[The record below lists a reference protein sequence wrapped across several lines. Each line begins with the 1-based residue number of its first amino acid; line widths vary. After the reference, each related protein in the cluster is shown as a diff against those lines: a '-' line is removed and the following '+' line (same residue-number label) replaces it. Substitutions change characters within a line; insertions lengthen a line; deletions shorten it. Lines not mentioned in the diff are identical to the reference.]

1 MILTKHYLNYQLSS
15 NENQIFKSISLTLF
29 MITLG
34 KDEIAKYPFLADAGQ
49 YLKDKG
55 FTLQQFGIDPDLKIS
70 LEKAFNRVQ
79 VSADGKIYKSD
90 LLDGEASKDYILE
103 REVFS
108 FLLAIVLLK
117 LTGMTTLIKRFAL
130 AEARRAE
137 KYLEKDLANITD
149 ESKKELAIRIIDDLF
164 SIQITKQD
172 DYFIIP
178 ISNYLKH
185 SINFHEREWKLIN
198 RHVGNGFVFLTPHE
212 TVRLIRKELS
222 NYISS
227 KIINAKTPS
236 MISGFEKPVD
246 QLISLSKK
254 FVTYTVTTGE
264 YPPCIKH
271 AIEVL
276 EKGENLPHSGR
287 FMLATFLL
295 GRNQSIEQIAPLF
308 KNAPD
313 YNERVTLY
321 QLNHLAGASG
331 SGTQYSCPSCEK
343 LKTQD
348 LCFAIPECD
357 NILNPMQFGKKR
369 K

>member
-1 MILTKHYLNYQLSS
+1 MLA
-15 NENQIFKSISLTLF
+15 
-29 MITLG
+29 LG
-34 KDEIAKYPFLADAGQ
+34 QDEVAKYPFLADAGQ

-55 FTLQQFGIDPDLKIS
+55 FTLEQFGSDPDLKS
-70 LEKAFNRVQ
+70 LIDKAFDRIQ
-79 VSADGKIYKSD
+79 VAADGKIYKSD
-90 LLDGEASKDYILE
+90 LIGDQVSKEAALP

-117 LTGMTTLIKRFAL
+117 LSGMNTLIKRFAL

-137 KYLEKDLANITD
+137 KYLEKDLANISD
-149 ESKKELAIRIIDDLF
+149 ESKKELAIRVIDDLF
-164 SIQITKQD
+164 SVQVKKQD
-172 DYFIIP
+172 DYFVIP
-178 ISNYLKH
+178 VSDYLKH

-198 RHVGNGFVFLTPHE
+198 RHVENGQVFLNSHE
-212 TVRLIRKELS
+212 VVRLIRKELGT
-222 NYISS
+222 YINS

-236 MISGFEKPVD
+236 MIPGFEGPVNK
-246 QLISLSKK
+246 LLSLSKK
-254 FVTYTVTTGE
+254 FVTFTVTTGE

-271 AIEVL
+271 AIEIL

-295 GRNQSIEQIAPLF
+295 SKGQSVQQIAPLF

-321 QLNHLAGASG
+321 QLNHLAGTSG

-343 LKTQD
+343 LKTQN

-357 NILNPMQFGKKR
+357 NIISPLQFGKKR
-369 K
+369 N

>member
-1 MILTKHYLNYQLSS
+1 MLA
-15 NENQIFKSISLTLF
+15 
-29 MITLG
+29 LG
-34 KDEIAKYPFLADAGQ
+34 QDEIAKYPFIADAGQ

-55 FTLQQFGIDPDLKIS
+55 FSLEQFGTDPDLKQLID
-70 LEKAFNRVQ
+70 KAYDRILVA
-79 VSADGKIYKSD
+79 ADGKIYNSD
-90 LLDGEASKDYILE
+90 LDGDHVSKEAALP

-117 LTGMTTLIKRFAL
+117 LSGMHTLIKRFAL

-137 KYLEKDLANITD
+137 KYLEKDLANISD
-149 ESKKELAIRIIDDLF
+149 ETKKELAIRIIGDLF
-164 SIQITKQD
+164 SVQVEKLN
-172 DYFIIP
+172 DYFV
-178 ISNYLKH
+178 ISVSDYLKH

-198 RHVGNGFVFLTPHE
+198 RRVENGHVFLSPHE
-212 TVRLIRKELS
+212 TVRLIRKELGT
-222 NYISS
+222 YINS
-227 KIINAKTPS
+227 KIINAKTPT
-236 MISGFEKPVD
+236 MIPGFENSVNKLV
-246 QLISLSKK
+246 LLSKK
-254 FVTYTVTTGE
+254 FTTYTVTTGE

-271 AIEVL
+271 AIDVL

-287 FMLATFLL
+287 FMLAAFLL
-295 GRNQSIEQIAPLF
+295 SKGQTVQQIAPLF

-321 QLNHLAGASG
+321 QLNHLAGTSG

-343 LKTQD
+343 LKTQS

-357 NILNPMQFGKKR
+357 GIINPLQFGRKK

>member
-1 MILTKHYLNYQLSS
+1 
-15 NENQIFKSISLTLF
+15 
-29 MITLG
+29 
-34 KDEIAKYPFLADAGQ
+34 
-49 YLKDKG
+49 
-55 FTLQQFGIDPDLKIS
+55 
-70 LEKAFNRVQ
+70 
-79 VSADGKIYKSD
+79 
-90 LLDGEASKDYILE
+90 
-103 REVFS
+103 
-108 FLLAIVLLK
+108 
-117 LTGMTTLIKRFAL
+117 MTTLIKRFAL

-137 KYLEKDLANITD
+137 KYLEKDLANIRD

-164 SIQITKQD
+164 SIQIKKQD

-198 RHVGNGFVFLTPHE
+198 RHVGNGFVFLTSHE

-236 MISGFEKPVD
+236 MISGFEEPVD

-254 FVTYTVTTGE
+254 FVIYTVTTGE

-295 GRNQSIEQIAPLF
+295 SRNQSIEQIAPLF

-321 QLNHLAGASG
+321 QLNHLAGTSG
-331 SGTQYSCPSCEK
+331 SGTKYSCPSCEK
-343 LKTQD
+343 LKTQN

-357 NILNPMQFGKKR
+357 NILNPLQFGKKR

>member
-1 MILTKHYLNYQLSS
+1 MLA
-15 NENQIFKSISLTLF
+15 
-29 MITLG
+29 LG
-34 KDEIAKYPFLADAGQ
+34 QDEIAKYPFLADAGQ

-55 FTLQQFGIDPDLKIS
+55 FTLEQFGTDPDLKQLID
-70 LEKAFNRVQ
+70 KAFNRIEVA
-79 VSADGKIYKSD
+79 ADGKIYKSD
-90 LLDGEASKDYILE
+90 LVGDQVSKEAALP

-117 LTGMTTLIKRFAL
+117 LSGMHTLIKRFAL

-137 KYLEKDLANITD
+137 KFLEKDLATISD
-149 ESKKELAIRIIDDLF
+149 ESKKQLAIKVINDLF
-164 SIQITKQD
+164 SVQVEKQD

-178 ISNYLKH
+178 ISDYLKH

-198 RHVGNGFVFLTPHE
+198 RHVENGRVFLTPHE
-212 TVRLIRKELS
+212 TVRLIRKELGT
-222 NYISS
+222 YINS
-227 KIINAKTPS
+227 KIINAKTPT
-236 MISGFEKPVD
+236 MIPGFEDSVNKLV
-246 QLISLSKK
+246 LLSKK
-254 FVTYTVTTGE
+254 FITFTVTTGE

-287 FMLATFLL
+287 FMLATFLISK
-295 GRNQSIEQIAPLF
+295 GQSVEQIAPLF

-321 QLNHLAGASG
+321 QLGHLAGSSG

-343 LKTQD
+343 LKTQN
-348 LCFAIPECD
+348 LCFATSECD
-357 NILNPMQFGKKR
+357 NIINPLQFGKKR

>member
-1 MILTKHYLNYQLSS
+1 
-15 NENQIFKSISLTLF
+15 

-55 FTLQQFGIDPDLKIS
+55 FTLQQFGTDPDLKLS
-70 LEKAFNRVQ
+70 VEKALDRVQ

-90 LLDGEASKDYILE
+90 LIDGEASKDYVLE

-117 LTGMTTLIKRFAL
+117 LTGMNTLIKRFSL

-164 SIQITKQD
+164 SIQIKKLD

-178 ISNYLKH
+178 ISNYLTH

-198 RHVGNGFVFLTPHE
+198 RHVENGYVFLTPHE
-212 TVRLIRKELS
+212 TVRLIRKELG
-222 NYISS
+222 NYINS

-236 MISGFEKPVD
+236 MIPGFED
-246 QLISLSKK
+246 QVAKLVNLSKK
-254 FVTYTVTTGE
+254 FVTHTVTTGE

-271 AIEVL
+271 AIDVL

-295 GRNQSIEQIAPLF
+295 SRNQSVEQIAPLF

-313 YNERVTLY
+313 YNEKVTSY
-321 QLNHLAGASG
+321 QLNHLKGTSG

-343 LKTQD
+343 LKTQN
-348 LCFAIPECD
+348 LCFAIPECN
-357 NILNPMQFGKKR
+357 NIFNPLQFGKKER

>member
-1 MILTKHYLNYQLSS
+1 MLA
-15 NENQIFKSISLTLF
+15 
-29 MITLG
+29 LG
-34 KDEIAKYPFLADAGQ
+34 QDEIAKYPFLADAGQ

-55 FTLQQFGIDPDLKIS
+55 FTLEQFGTDPDLKQ
-70 LEKAFNRVQ
+70 LVEKAFERIQ
-79 VSADGKIYKSD
+79 VAADGKIYKSD
-90 LLDGEASKDYILE
+90 LIGDQVSKEAVLP

-108 FLLAIVLLK
+108 FLLAIILLK
-117 LTGMTTLIKRFAL
+117 LSGMHTLIKRFAL

-137 KYLEKDLANITD
+137 KYLEKDLANVSN
-149 ESKKELAIRIIDDLF
+149 ESKKQLAIRVIDDLF
-164 SIQITKQD
+164 SVKVEKLD
-172 DYFIIP
+172 EYFV
-178 ISNYLKH
+178 ISVSDYLKH

-198 RHVGNGFVFLTPHE
+198 RHVENGQVFLTPHE
-212 TVRLIRKELS
+212 TVRLIRKELGT
-222 NYISS
+222 YINS
-227 KIINAKTPS
+227 KIINAKTPE
-236 MISGFEKPVD
+236 MIPGFEDPVNK
-246 QLISLSKK
+246 LVSLSKK
-254 FVTYTVTTGE
+254 FVTFTVTTGE
-264 YPPCIKH
+264 YPPCVKH

-295 GRNQSIEQIAPLF
+295 SKGQSIEQVAPLF

-321 QLNHLAGASG
+321 QLNHLAGTSG

-343 LKTQD
+343 LKTQN

-357 NILNPMQFGKKR
+357 NIINPLQFGKKR

>member
-1 MILTKHYLNYQLSS
+1 
-15 NENQIFKSISLTLF
+15 

-55 FTLQQFGIDPDLKIS
+55 FTLEQFGIDPDLKIS
-70 LEKAFNRVQ
+70 LEKAFSRVQ

-90 LLDGEASKDYILE
+90 LIDGEASKDYVLE

-117 LTGMTTLIKRFAL
+117 LTGMNTLIKRFAL

-164 SIQITKQD
+164 SIQIKKQD
-172 DYFIIP
+172 DDFIIP

-185 SINFHEREWKLIN
+185 SVNFHEREWKLIN
-198 RHVGNGFVFLTPHE
+198 RRVGNGFVYLTSHE

-222 NYISS
+222 SYINS

-236 MISGFEKPVD
+236 MIAGFEDPVN

-276 EKGENLPHSGR
+276 EKSSR
-287 FMLATFLL
+287 
-295 GRNQSIEQIAPLF
+295 AP
-308 KNAPD
+308 
-313 YNERVTLY
+313 
-321 QLNHLAGASG
+321 
-331 SGTQYSCPSCEK
+331 
-343 LKTQD
+343 
-348 LCFAIPECD
+348 
-357 NILNPMQFGKKR
+357 
-369 K
+369 

>member
-1 MILTKHYLNYQLSS
+1 
-15 NENQIFKSISLTLF
+15 

-55 FTLQQFGIDPDLKIS
+55 FTLQQFGTDPDLKLS
-70 LEKAFNRVQ
+70 VDKAFNRVL
-79 VSADGKIYKSD
+79 VSTEGKIYKSD
-90 LLDGEASKDYILE
+90 LIDGEASKDFVLE

-130 AEARRAE
+130 AE
-137 KYLEKDLANITD
+137 LEKDLANITD

-164 SIQITKQD
+164 SIQIKKQD

-198 RHVGNGFVFLTPHE
+198 RHVENGFVFLSPHE
-212 TVRLIRKELS
+212 TVRLIRKELG

-227 KIINAKTPS
+227 KIINAKAPS
-236 MISGFEKPVD
+236 MITGFEEPVKK
-246 QLISLSKK
+246 LISLSKK
-254 FVTYTVTTGE
+254 FVTHTITTGE

-271 AIEVL
+271 AIEIL

-295 GRNQSIEQIAPLF
+295 SRNQSVQQIAPLF

-321 QLNHLAGASG
+321 QLNHLAGTSG

-343 LKTQD
+343 LKTQN

-357 NILNPMQFGKKR
+357 NILNPLQFGRKR

>member
-1 MILTKHYLNYQLSS
+1 MLA
-15 NENQIFKSISLTLF
+15 
-29 MITLG
+29 LG
-34 KDEIAKYPFLADAGQ
+34 QDEIAKYPFLADAGQ
-49 YLKDKG
+49 YLKDQG
-55 FTLQQFGIDPDLKIS
+55 FSLEQFGSDPDLKQLI
-70 LEKAFNRVQ
+70 EKAYERILVA
-79 VSADGKIYKSD
+79 ADGKIYKSD
-90 LLDGEASKDYILE
+90 LDGDHVSKEAALP

-117 LTGMTTLIKRFAL
+117 LSGMHTLIKRFAL

-137 KYLEKDLANITD
+137 KYLEKDLANISD
-149 ESKKELAIRIIDDLF
+149 ESKNQLAIRVIDDLF
-164 SIQITKQD
+164 SVQVEKSD

-178 ISNYLKH
+178 VSDYLKH

-198 RHVGNGFVFLTPHE
+198 RHVENGQVYLSPHE
-212 TVRLIRKELS
+212 TVRLIRKELGT
-222 NYISS
+222 YINS
-227 KIINAKTPS
+227 KIINAKTPT
-236 MISGFEKPVD
+236 MIPGFENSVNKLV
-246 QLISLSKK
+246 SLSKK
-254 FVTYTVTTGE
+254 FATYTVSTGE
-264 YPPCIKH
+264 YPPCVKH
-271 AIEVL
+271 AIEIL

-295 GRNQSIEQIAPLF
+295 SKGQTVQQIAPLF

-321 QLNHLAGASG
+321 QLNHLAGTSG

-343 LKTQD
+343 LKTQS

-357 NILNPMQFGKKR
+357 NIINPLQFGRKK

>member
-1 MILTKHYLNYQLSS
+1 
-15 NENQIFKSISLTLF
+15 

-55 FTLQQFGIDPDLKIS
+55 FTLQQFGTDPDLRLS
-70 LEKAFNRVQ
+70 VEKALNRVL

-90 LLDGEASKDYILE
+90 LIDGEASKDYVLE

-137 KYLEKDLANITD
+137 KFLEKDLGNISD
-149 ESKKELAIRIIDDLF
+149 ESKKELAIKIIDDLF
-164 SIQITKQD
+164 SIQIKKQD
-172 DYFIIP
+172 DFFIIP
-178 ISNYLKH
+178 IANYLTH

-198 RHVGNGFVFLTPHE
+198 RHVENGFVFLTPHE
-212 TVRLIRKELS
+212 TVRLIRKELG

-227 KIINAKTPS
+227 KILNAKTPS
-236 MISGFEKPVD
+236 MITGFEKPVEK
-246 QLISLSKK
+246 LISLSKK
-254 FVTYTVTTGE
+254 FVTHSVSTGE

-295 GRNQSIEQIAPLF
+295 AKNQPVEQIAPLF

-321 QLNHLAGASG
+321 QLNHLAGSSG
-331 SGTQYSCPSCEK
+331 SGTQYACPSCEK
-343 LKTQD
+343 LKTQN

-357 NILNPMQFGKKR
+357 NIFNPLQFGKKR

>member
-1 MILTKHYLNYQLSS
+1 MLA
-15 NENQIFKSISLTLF
+15 
-29 MITLG
+29 LG
-34 KDEIAKYPFLADAGQ
+34 QDEIAKYPFIADAGQ

-55 FTLQQFGIDPDLKIS
+55 FSLEQFGTDPDLKQLID
-70 LEKAFNRVQ
+70 KAYDRILVA
-79 VSADGKIYKSD
+79 ADGKIYNSD
-90 LLDGEASKDYILE
+90 LDGDHVSKEAALP

-117 LTGMTTLIKRFAL
+117 LSGMHTLIKRFAL

-137 KYLEKDLANITD
+137 KYLEKDLANISD
-149 ESKKELAIRIIDDLF
+149 ETKKELAIRIIGDLF
-164 SIQITKQD
+164 SVQVEKLN
-172 DYFIIP
+172 DYFV
-178 ISNYLKH
+178 ISVSDYLKH

-198 RHVGNGFVFLTPHE
+198 RRVENGHVFLSPHE
-212 TVRLIRKELS
+212 TVRLIRKELGT
-222 NYISS
+222 YINS
-227 KIINAKTPS
+227 KIINAKTPT
-236 MISGFEKPVD
+236 MIPGFEDSVNKLV
-246 QLISLSKK
+246 LLSKK
-254 FVTYTVTTGE
+254 FTTYTVTTGE

-271 AIEVL
+271 AIDVL

-287 FMLATFLL
+287 FMLAAFLL
-295 GRNQSIEQIAPLF
+295 SKGQTVQQIAPLF

-321 QLNHLAGASG
+321 QLNHLAGTSG

-343 LKTQD
+343 LKTQS

-357 NILNPMQFGKKR
+357 NIINPLQFGRKK

>member
-1 MILTKHYLNYQLSS
+1 L
-15 NENQIFKSISLTLF
+15 
-29 MITLG
+29 ITLG

-55 FTLQQFGIDPDLKIS
+55 FTLQQFGTDPDLKLS
-70 LEKAFNRVQ
+70 VEKALDRVQ

-90 LLDGEASKDYILE
+90 LIDGEASKDYVLE

-117 LTGMTTLIKRFAL
+117 LTGMNTLIKRFSL

-164 SIQITKQD
+164 SIQIKKLD

-178 ISNYLKH
+178 ISNYLTH

-198 RHVGNGFVFLTPHE
+198 RHVENGYVFLTPHE
-212 TVRLIRKELS
+212 TVRLIRKELG
-222 NYISS
+222 NYINS

-236 MISGFEKPVD
+236 MIPGFED
-246 QLISLSKK
+246 QVSKLINLSKK
-254 FVTYTVTTGE
+254 FVIHSVTTGE

-271 AIEVL
+271 AIDVL

-295 GRNQSIEQIAPLF
+295 SRNQSVEQIAPLF

-313 YNERVTLY
+313 YNEKVTLY
-321 QLNHLAGASG
+321 QLNHLAGSSG

-343 LKTQD
+343 LKTQN
-348 LCFAIPECD
+348 LCFAIPECN
-357 NILNPMQFGKKR
+357 NIFNPLQFGKKER

>member
-1 MILTKHYLNYQLSS
+1 
-15 NENQIFKSISLTLF
+15 
-29 MITLG
+29 MITIG

-55 FTLQQFGIDPDLKIS
+55 FTLQQFGTDPILKIP
-70 LEKAFNRVQ
+70 LEKALNRVL
-79 VSADGKIYKSD
+79 VSADGKVYKSE
-90 LLDGEASKDYILE
+90 LIDGEASDTARE
-103 REVFS
+103 NEVFS

-117 LTGMTTLIKRFAL
+117 LTGMNTLVKRFAL

-149 ESKKELAIRIIDDLF
+149 ESKKEFAIRIIDELF
-164 SIQITKQD
+164 SIQIKKQD

-198 RHVGNGFVFLTPHE
+198 RNVRAGFVFLTPHE
-212 TVRLIRKELS
+212 TVRLIRKELG

-227 KIINAKTPS
+227 KIVNAKMPS
-236 MISGFEKPVD
+236 MILGFEESVQKLV
-246 QLISLSKK
+246 SLSKK
-254 FVTYTVTTGE
+254 FTTYSVTTGE

-271 AIEVL
+271 AIEIL
-276 EKGENLPHSGR
+276 EKGENLSHSGR

-295 GRNQSIEQIAPLF
+295 SRNQPVEQIAPLF

-321 QLNHLAGASG
+321 QLNHLAGTSG

-343 LKTQD
+343 LKTQS

-357 NILNPMQFGKKR
+357 NILNPLQFGKKR